1 MAVWAIGDIQGC
13 YQPLDRL
20 LKQIR
25 FDTSRDTL
33 WFTGDLVNRG
43 PDSLRVLRFVRGLG
57 DRAITVLGNHDLHLL
72 AVDAGQPARRRDTF
86 DEVLRAPDRRALVD
100 WLRQQPLLHHDHGL
114 GYTMVHAGLLPGW
127 TLDDAARLAAEA
139 EAVLK
144 DARLNDFVAH
154 MYGNLPDRWSE
165 QLHGHD
171 RTRVI
176 INAFTRLRYCD
187 LDGGM
192 DLHQKGAPGSQP
204 ADLLPWFAVPKR
216 RNRDLRVVFGH
227 WSTLGRYSDHG
238 VIGLDSGCVWGV
250 ELTAVRL
257 DTREPEFVSV
267 PCPRAQSPHG

>member
-1 MAVWAIGDIQGC
+1 MAVWAIGDVQGC

-100 WLRQQPLLHHDHGL
+100 WLRQQPLLHHDDGL
-114 GYTMVHAGLLPGW
+114 GYTMVHAGLLPAW
-127 TLDDAARLAAEA
+127 TLDDAVHLAGEA
-139 EAVLK
+139 EAVLRG
-144 DARLNDFVAH
+144 ARLDGFVAH

-257 DTREPEFVSV
+257 DVREPEFISV
-267 PCPRAQSPHG
+267 PCPRAQSPHD

>member
-1 MAVWAIGDIQGC
+1 MAVWAIGDVQGC
-13 YQPLDRL
+13 YQPLERL
-20 LKQIR
+20 LERIR
-25 FDTSRDTL
+25 FDRSRDIL

-72 AVDAGQPARRRDTF
+72 AIDAGQPARRRDTF
-86 DEVLRAPDRRALVD
+86 DEVLHAPDRRVLID
-100 WLRQQPLLHHDHGL
+100 WLRHQPLLHHDHGL

-139 EAVLK
+139 GAVLK

-154 MYGNLPDRWSE
+154 MYGDLPDRWSE
-165 QLHGHD
+165 NLYGHD
-171 RTRVI
+171 RVRVI
-176 INAFTRLRYCD
+176 VNAFTRLRYCD

-216 RNRDLRVVFGH
+216 RTRDLRVVFGH
-227 WSTLGRYSDHG
+227 WSTLGRYTDHG

-257 DTREPEFVSV
+257 DTHAPEFVAV
-267 PCPRAQSPHG
+267 PCPAAQSPHG

>member
-1 MAVWAIGDIQGC
+1 MAVWAIGDVQGC
-13 YQPLDRL
+13 YQPLERL
-20 LKQIR
+20 LERIR
-25 FDTSRDTL
+25 FDNSRDIL

-72 AVDAGQPARRRDTF
+72 AIDAGRPSRRRDTF
-86 DEVLRAPDRRALVD
+86 DEVLRAPDRRELID
-100 WLRQQPLLHHDHGL
+100 WLRRQPLLHHDGAL

-127 TLDDAARLAAEA
+127 TIDDASRLAAEA
-139 EAVLK
+139 EAVLR
-144 DARLNDFVAH
+144 DDRLNDFVTH

-165 QLHGHD
+165 GLRGHD
-171 RTRVI
+171 RTRVV
-176 INAFTRLRYCD
+176 INAFTRIRYCD

-257 DTREPEFVSV
+257 DSRDPEFVSV
-267 PCPRAQSPHG
+267 SCPTAQSPHD